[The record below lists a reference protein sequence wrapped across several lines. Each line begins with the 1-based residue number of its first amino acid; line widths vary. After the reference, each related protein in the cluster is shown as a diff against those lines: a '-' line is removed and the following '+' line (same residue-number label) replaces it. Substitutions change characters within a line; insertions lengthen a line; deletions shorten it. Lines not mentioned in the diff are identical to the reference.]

1 MGVPV
6 GDSEGQA
13 RVKAFQQ
20 GLELAGWV
28 EGDNIEIEYRWGAAE
43 PAAFRTHADELVDQR
58 PEVILA
64 NTPPAVTALCERTKT
79 IPIVFTG
86 VSSPLEAGIVESLA
100 HPGGNVTGFSTFD
113 PAMGGKW
120 VDILQEIAPALT
132 RIAVMFNPQTAT
144 AMSAVLPPIEA
155 AARSITVEVVTIGDA
170 NEIEEKIKAFARNHS
185 NGGLIVAPDPFTT
198 THRAKIVAIVARYN
212 VRTIYPYRWFAV
224 AGGLISYG
232 PDVLDQFRRAGGYVD
247 RILKGEIPRGL
258 PVQAPSKFE
267 LVLNL
272 KSAKALG
279 VSFGPLLLA
288 SADEVIE

>member
-1 MGVPV
+1 MKRRQFIALVGAAVAGLSAAAADQRKRPRRIAVLMGVPV

-113 PAMGGKW
+113 PAMGGTW
-120 VDILQEIAPALT
+120 V
-132 RIAVMFNPQTAT
+132 
-144 AMSAVLPPIEA
+144 
-155 AARSITVEVVTIGDA
+155 
-170 NEIEEKIKAFARNHS
+170 
-185 NGGLIVAPDPFTT
+185 
-198 THRAKIVAIVARYN
+198 
-212 VRTIYPYRWFAV
+212 
-224 AGGLISYG
+224 
-232 PDVLDQFRRAGGYVD
+232 
-247 RILKGEIPRGL
+247 
-258 PVQAPSKFE
+258 
-267 LVLNL
+267 
-272 KSAKALG
+272 
-279 VSFGPLLLA
+279 
-288 SADEVIE
+288 

>member
-1 MGVPV
+1 M
-6 GDSEGQA
+6 
-13 RVKAFQQ
+13 
-20 GLELAGWV
+20 
-28 EGDNIEIEYRWGAAE
+28 
-43 PAAFRTHADELVDQR
+43 
-58 PEVILA
+58 
-64 NTPPAVTALCERTKT
+64 
-79 IPIVFTG
+79 
-86 VSSPLEAGIVESLA
+86 
-100 HPGGNVTGFSTFD
+100 
-113 PAMGGKW
+113 
-120 VDILQEIAPALT
+120 
-132 RIAVMFNPQTAT
+132 
-144 AMSAVLPPIEA
+144 
-155 AARSITVEVVTIGDA
+155 TVEVVTIGDA

-185 NGGLIVAPDPFTT
+185 NGGLFVAPDPFTT